1 MTRSC
6 TPPYNSEIHIV
17 VYFQENDKSN
27 HLIIRE
33 IRKQNN
39 RDVNTECLLRLAGAA
54 IVELGDRWQGRKG
67 LGHPLGGDGDL
78 VLQPST
84 DLLFKGGG
92 AELGDDHQNFILR
105 IFSFM
110 IPEQQ

>member
-54 IVELGDRWQGRKG
+54 IVELGDRWQGREG
-67 LGHPLGGDGDL
+67 LGDSLRLDVDG
-78 VLQPST
+78 VL
-84 DLLFKGGG
+84 
-92 AELGDDHQNFILR
+92 
-105 IFSFM
+105 
-110 IPEQQ
+110 